1 MNGLRTLIIDGA
13 LFTLKDM
20 MGALSRE
27 MPGGSEFD
35 KAVSIHEAAEKYHSF
50 RPTRIL
56 VNYAMAGLR
65 FGQEPFIDVLVQRT
79 NVPIVAYGISRA
91 MEPEAMKAGVS
102 AFVTKPIARDRL
114 PAFYRECADQLQKS
128 ARTPAVSRP
137 AAKKSAPPS
146 VRSRAATVG
155 SLTRPDVRPS
165 ASAQSRPSRPAA
177 LQPHLRTRADRAVE
191 AAQQAI
197 ARISGK
203 KGAVP
208 KAEPRRLTPTLQ
220 AELSRW
226 PSPEIIVIG
235 SSTGGTEALAE
246 IFRTLKPPLPPIVIA
261 QHIPSMFSRLFAQRL
276 NGTSPLT
283 IREGAQD
290 VALERDHVYISP
302 GGMHTVVRRRGGR
315 LVLVCQPGPK
325 LHGVRPSADVLFASV
340 ARCVGKDALGVILT
354 GMGGDGAKGLVRMR
368 RVGAHILGQDE
379 ASSVVYGMPKR
390 AMDLGAVEH
399 QVFRLD
405 MAAAIMAAARNNQG

>member
-197 ARISGK
+197 AIVASRMMAFIGLCGVARLVDCFVDWCLLMVIGDLWRINKDPLFFFEGGSYFFIRRI
-203 KGAVP
+203 VELVENSP
-208 KAEPRRLTPTLQ
+208 HWRFYTWRRSTRRL
-220 AELSRW
+220 
-226 PSPEIIVIG
+226 
-235 SSTGGTEALAE
+235 
-246 IFRTLKPPLPPIVIA
+246 
-261 QHIPSMFSRLFAQRL
+261 
-276 NGTSPLT
+276 
-283 IREGAQD
+283 
-290 VALERDHVYISP
+290 Y
-302 GGMHTVVRRRGGR
+302 
-315 LVLVCQPGPK
+315 
-325 LHGVRPSADVLFASV
+325 
-340 ARCVGKDALGVILT
+340 
-354 GMGGDGAKGLVRMR
+354 
-368 RVGAHILGQDE
+368 
-379 ASSVVYGMPKR
+379 
-390 AMDLGAVEH
+390 
-399 QVFRLD
+399 
-405 MAAAIMAAARNNQG
+405 

>member
-302 GGMHTVVRRRGGR
+302 GGMHTVVADHPRRGTGCGPRTRSCLYFTGR
-315 LVLVCQPGPK
+315 HAYGRAQERRAARAGVPAGPEAPRRTPIGRRAFR
-325 LHGVRPSADVLFASV
+325 LGRAVR
-340 ARCVGKDALGVILT
+340 GKGRTRRHPD
-354 GMGGDGAKGLVRMR
+354 GDGWR
-368 RVGAHILGQDE
+368 RGEGTRAH
-379 ASSVVYGMPKR
+379 
-390 AMDLGAVEH
+390 
-399 QVFRLD
+399 
-405 MAAAIMAAARNNQG
+405 AARGSPYPRTG